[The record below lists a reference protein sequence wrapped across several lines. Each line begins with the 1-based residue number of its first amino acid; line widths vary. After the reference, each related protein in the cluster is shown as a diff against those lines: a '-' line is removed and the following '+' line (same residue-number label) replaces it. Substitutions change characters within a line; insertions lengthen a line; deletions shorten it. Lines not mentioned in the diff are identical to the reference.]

1 MANRLNNLDT
11 NANEPDG
18 DDCDAVYVTRKVAL
32 KTPAT
37 SIKVLFSAVRCNTA
51 EIDVMHKTLGSGET
65 KDFDDIGFEFFKTN
79 GDPDT
84 TVNPSSV
91 SDDFR
96 EYEYTVNNLPEFST
110 FAIKIR
116 MKGTRNHSPSSLP
129 QMMNLQVKHCS

>member
-1 MANRLNNLDT
+1 
-11 NANEPDG
+11 
-18 DDCDAVYVTRKVAL
+18 L

-37 SIKVLFSAVRCNTA
+37 SIKVLFSAVRFNTA

-65 KDFDDIGFEFFKTN
+65 KDFDEIAFEFFNTN

-96 EYEYTVNNLPEFST
+96 EYEYTVNNLSEFST

-116 MKGTRNHSPSSLP
+116 MKGTNTSEPPRIKDLRAIA
-129 QMMNLQVKHCS
+129 LAT